1 MPKSNDVGIWLPIYI
16 GEMLAM
22 TTRFSTEQVGAL
34 YLLMM
39 DYWKNG
45 EVPHDEKI
53 IAAITGLSTN
63 KSKAFIKLLLSIQL
77 FESNG
82 ELLLSSYLDDKKETA
97 SNNRRMKSE
106 RAKKGSDARW
116 GKTANNDSEV
126 DDITDDP
133 SNAQAASKTCLS
145 NANDMLEQCP
155 SSSSSSSS
163 SSNKSSLSL
172 VNNNI
177 LNTVPIKDW
186 AAPTLNQMN
195 TLLKNASSSAPVLD
209 LKAYTNH
216 IKNFKTYYTEQE
228 LKNNPILTDD
238 RRRDVF
244 VTWINNDRQYQSKNK
259 KHTGHSYESASKTN
273 QKNASGDVFDH
284 VANYVE
290 QGQQDVDTY
299 FDRMAR

>member
-1 MPKSNDVGIWLPIYI
+1 MSKSDNVDIWLPIYI
-16 GEMLAM
+16 GDMLAM

-34 YLLMM
+34 YLLIM

-63 KSKAFIKLLLSIQL
+63 KSKAFINLLLSIQL

-82 ELLLSSYLDDKKETA
+82 ELLFSSYLDDKKETA

-126 DDITDDP
+126 DKIIEYP
-133 SNAQAASKTCLS
+133 SNAKVIPKSCLS
-145 NANDMLEQCP
+145 KAKSMLEQCP

-163 SSNKSSLSL
+163 SSSNKSSLSQ

-186 AAPTLNQMN
+186 AAPTLNQTN

-244 VTWINNDRQYQSKNK
+244 VTWINNDRQYQLKNK
-259 KHTGHSYESASKTN
+259 GEYYEQASKDN
-273 QKNASGDVFDH
+273 QTNASGNAFDH
-284 VANYVE
+284 AASYVE
-290 QGQQDVDTY
+290 QGQQDVDNY
-299 FDRMAR
+299 FDRIP